1 MSKFLDDL
9 LGDLANEPE
18 NETADEVE
26 NETVE
31 QVEDDQPEEEG
42 NEEQEG
48 GTEEVGETDE
58 AEGAPEVENVEDD
71 DETELTPVERKA
83 WGRLKAL
90 QDERTKRQA
99 AEAERDRLNEQLA
112 QMQRQQREAA
122 AKNLPDRY
130 EDPDGYIAAIEA
142 QYQEELVRQSL
153 GNSINRAVEKYGE
166 TEVEEAARWFEDQMA
181 NNPHIPLR
189 QNMLSQS
196 DQMEYVL
203 SSYKHAKKVESLASG
218 DYSGIVAELQK
229 QGYQISKAQPTVAAP
244 VATVTPTVAPTTTA
258 PAQTA
263 PAAPKRS
270 KLAGVASAT
279 TSSSDNHSMMDAIL
293 RR

>member
-18 NETADEVE
+18 NETANEV
-26 NETVE
+26 ETVE
-31 QVEDDQPEEEG
+31 QVEDDQPEVEG
-42 NEEQEG
+42 DETQKG
-48 GTEEVGETDE
+48 GTEEIAETDE
-58 AEGAPEVENVEDD
+58 AEGAPEVENVEED

-90 QDERTKRQA
+90 QDERTKRQS

-122 AKNLPDRY
+122 TKNLPDAY
-130 EDPDGYIAAIEA
+130 EDPQGYIAAREA
-142 QYQEELVRQSL
+142 QFQEELTRQAL
-153 GNSINRAVEKYGE
+153 GNSISRAVEKYGE
-166 TEVEEAARWFEDQMA
+166 TEVEKAARWFESQIE

-203 SSYKHAKKVESLASG
+203 SSYKHAKRIESFASG
-218 DYSGIVAELQK
+218 DVSNIVAELQK
-229 QGYQISKAQPTVAAP
+229 AGYQISKAQSTVAASA
-244 VATVTPTVAPTTTA
+244 ATVTPPVAATA
-258 PAQTA
+258 PAPAKTA

-279 TSSSDNHSMMDAIL
+279 TTSSDNRSMMDAIL

>member
-31 QVEDDQPEEEG
+31 QVEDDQPEVED

-48 GTEEVGETDE
+48 GTEEVAETDE
-58 AEGAPEVENVEDD
+58 AEGAPDVENVEED

-99 AEAERDRLNEQLA
+99 AEADRDRLNEQLA

-122 AKNLPDRY
+122 AKNLPDAY
-130 EDPDGYIAAIEA
+130 EDPQGYIAAREA
-142 QYQEELVRQSL
+142 QFQEELTRQAL

-166 TEVEEAARWFEDQMA
+166 TEVEEAARWFEDQIA

-189 QNMLSQS
+189 QNMLSQR

-244 VATVTPTVAPTTTA
+244 VATVTPTVAATTTA

-279 TSSSDNHSMMDAIL
+279 TTSSDNHSMMDAIL